1 MKMNGEWTFAN
12 LEGEWIHETYYTKED
27 AIQAAKYVFD
37 GSYLVGQLI
46 GDDWSEELEYKV
58 VNIEEIFN

>member
-1 MKMNGEWTFAN
+1 MDRMNGEWTFAN
-12 LEGEWIHETYYTKED
+12 LEGVWEHESYFTKED

-46 GDDWSEELEYKV
+46 GTNEKYVYNVE
-58 VNIEEIFN
+58 NIEEINQ

>member
-1 MKMNGEWTFAN
+1 MNGEWTFAN
-12 LEGEWIHETYYTKED
+12 LEGEWKHETYRTKEE

-46 GDDWSEELEYKV
+46 GNDWDESLTYMVE
-58 VNIEEIFN
+58 NIEEISY

>member
-1 MKMNGEWTFAN
+1 LNLHWTFAN
-12 LEGEWIHETYYTKED
+12 LEGKWEHETFPTKEE

-46 GDDWSEELEYKV
+46 GNDWDESLTYMVE
-58 VNIEEIFN
+58 NIEEISY